1 MMKIC
6 MLSSGHNPFDARIF
20 HKEALSLRKDY
31 QEVTILAPH
40 QRGDEVKS
48 GIRIVGLKV
57 RRRWWSRFGPL
68 AQMYRRG
75 LSIGADVYHCHE
87 ADSLLVGYLIKRRLK
102 CKLVYDS
109 HELHSAQFPQH
120 FPSFLRK
127 LVEIFVRQ
135 YEKWLLGSVDYVIT
149 VNQIIRSYF
158 LLLNPSV
165 SVEVLYNCPPLRLFE
180 ESKGKGE
187 RWVLCHEGMIN
198 FDRGLEEI
206 IQLLVSLKSRYP
218 SIKLLIIGEVYSP
231 IKEWLTSQ
239 IARFQLENHIEIT
252 GWLPYEQVG
261 AAIQRAQLGLIC
273 YRALPNNMLAGPP
286 NKLFNYMRYGLPVVS
301 SDFPEIR
308 RIIDENDCGVLVNP
322 TDSQGFVAAVDSLLQ
337 YPEEAVRMGERGQK
351 AVVSVYNWEKMEQR
365 LLRVYKKLQ
374 RQEPGG

>member
-1 MMKIC
+1 
-6 MLSSGHNPFDARIF
+6 
-20 HKEALSLRKDY
+20 
-31 QEVTILAPH
+31 
-40 QRGDEVKS
+40 
-48 GIRIVGLKV
+48 
-57 RRRWWSRFGPL
+57 
-68 AQMYRRG
+68 
-75 LSIGADVYHCHE
+75 
-87 ADSLLVGYLIKRRLK
+87 
-102 CKLVYDS
+102 
-109 HELHSAQFPQH
+109 
-120 FPSFLRK
+120 
-127 LVEIFVRQ
+127 
-135 YEKWLLGSVDYVIT
+135 
-149 VNQIIRSYF
+149 
-158 LLLNPSV
+158 
-165 SVEVLYNCPPLRLFE
+165 
-180 ESKGKGE
+180 
-187 RWVLCHEGMIN
+187 
-198 FDRGLEEI
+198 
-206 IQLLVSLKSRYP
+206 
-218 SIKLLIIGEVYSP
+218 LLIIGEVYSP